1 MFDQPVTIELMLNRL
16 DCKCENKE
24 GRAGNMRKYLDVSL
38 FYIINLATSSTIGLC
53 VGVVLSQYP

>member
-1 MFDQPVTIELMLNRL
+1 MLLFDQPVTIELMLNRL

-38 FYIINLATSSTIGLC
+38 FYIINFVWVYFVFVKMLNQL
-53 VGVVLSQYP
+53 